1 MKFTPSVAVNAFGA
15 TTTGGTGISGTG
27 RIFIDFPTTAFASDL
42 GTGKTSGDL
51 IPCKRGFA
59 TANQF
64 NLLSGKE
71 LQCMLIESKYS
82 GEPATIE
89 LLNFDSISVQTDG
102 TYYEIAIAT
111 IKNPATE
118 VTDV

>member
-1 MKFTPSVAVNAFGA
+1 
-15 TTTGGTGISGTG
+15 
-27 RIFIDFPTTAFASDL
+27 
-42 GTGKTSGDL
+42 
-51 IPCKRGFA
+51 
-59 TANQF
+59 
-64 NLLSGKE
+64 
-71 LQCMLIESKYS
+71 MLIESKYS